1 MIRTFAPVVILP
13 KFDVSNMAILSLIA
27 LVINYYLNDEDINL
41 YSIGFAFV
49 AFGILPFASGFVTL
63 VDAYKYEMIFN
74 YDRIRDFDRILENN
88 NVEIIDKVYD
98 LQVHYTLLIFDKSEI
113 ERLKEKYSYLNVT
126 FEEKEQIVTRKPI

>member
-1 MIRTFAPVVILP
+1 MV
-13 KFDVSNMAILSLIA
+13 
-27 LVINYYLNDEDINL
+27 
-41 YSIGFAFV
+41 
-49 AFGILPFASGFVTL
+49 
-63 VDAYKYEMIFN
+63 FN